1 MEKIK
6 GIKLSLIILTYNSS
20 GLIKACLDS
29 VYQYND
35 LEPGE
40 LEIIVVDNSGDEE
53 KIKLES
59 ILADYPAILYIK
71 NSNKG
76 YGQGNNV
83 GIKKSKGSIIS
94 VMNPDVLLIKPIFKE
109 VLKKFNADAQLAMLG
124 GKQLGHLDTSFFI
137 RPEKEFFI
145 ITLFLGLFF
154 NKINYYNQN
163 FMFLSGAF
171 LFFDKKKFEEI
182 GLFDE
187 QIFLYCEEP
196 DVTKRFLKKGYRTSF
211 EKEMTYRHLI
221 DGRNDLSDFTFK
233 AGIAST
239 SYYFKK
245 FNMNYSFFLRQKVF
259 SFMIKYHI
267 HKLLGQ
273 NDKAQSAKFFLKK
286 FREVLNNN

>member
-1 MEKIK
+1 MNQIND
-6 GIKLSLIILTYNSS
+6 IKLTLVILTYKSS
-20 GLIKACLDS
+20 ELIGGCLDS
-29 VYQYND
+29 VNKYND

-40 LEIIVVDNSGDEE
+40 LEIIVVDNSPHDE

-59 ILADYPAILYIK
+59 VLANYPDVQFIK
-71 NSNKG
+71 NSKNG
-76 YGQGNNV
+76 YGQGNNI
-83 GIKKSKGSIIS
+83 GIKKSKGRIVS

-124 GKQLGHLDTSFFI
+124 GKQLGHLNTSFYI

-221 DGRNDLSDFTFK
+221 DGRNDLSDFTFN
-233 AGIAST
+233 AGIASS

-267 HKLLGQ
+267 HKLFGQ
-273 NDKAQSAKFFLKK
+273 NDKAQSAEYFLKK
-286 FREVLNNN
+286 FREVLNNH

>member
-154 NKINYYNQN
+154 NKINYYHQN

-196 DVTKRFLKKGYRTSF
+196 DATKRFLKKGYRTSF

-221 DGRNDLSDFTFK
+221 DGRNDLSDFTFN
-233 AGIAST
+233 AGIASS

-245 FNMNYSFFLRQKVF
+245 FNMNYSFFLKQKVF
-259 SFMIKYHI
+259 SFKLKYHL
-267 HKLLGQ
+267 HKLLKQ
-273 NDKAQSAKFFLKK
+273 NEKAQSSLFFFNK
-286 FREVLNNN
+286 FREVLKKS